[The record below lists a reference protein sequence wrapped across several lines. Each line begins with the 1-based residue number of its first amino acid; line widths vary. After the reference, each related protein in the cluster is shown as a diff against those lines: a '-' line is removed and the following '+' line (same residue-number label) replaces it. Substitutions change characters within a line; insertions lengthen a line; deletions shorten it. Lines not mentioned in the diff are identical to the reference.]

1 MRRWSR
7 HDPDEP
13 GRDGFAGAATS
24 TDRLWASSMTW
35 VSLLD
40 WAPAFALTLARVG
53 AAMALLPGLGES
65 GAPATVRIGVA
76 LGITILL
83 LPDLQPMTPPVAG
96 IRHSDGADGGRGGS
110 DRPVVRLGRPD
121 DRLGSAHRAQFI
133 AYLIGLSSV
142 LQPDAEL
149 GSQSTALGK
158 LFELAAP
165 MLILSTGLYVLPL
178 KALDGLFRLIP
189 PGHMLAAGD
198 SAEVALHAV
207 GTAFGLA
214 VQLASPFVVADIVWH
229 VAIGQI
235 ARAGARMQIYFVS
248 MPGQI
253 LGGLALLM
261 LTGSAIILA
270 WRDSAESFLGLL
282 PGSQ

>member
-1 MRRWSR
+1 
-7 HDPDEP
+7 
-13 GRDGFAGAATS
+13 
-24 TDRLWASSMTW
+24 MTW
-35 VSLLD
+35 ASLLD
-40 WAPAFALTLARVG
+40 WAPSFALTLARVG
-53 AAMALLPGLGES
+53 GAMALLPALGES
-65 GAPATVRIGVA
+65 AAPAIVRIGLA

-83 LPDLQPMTPPVAG
+83 LPDLQPMTPVVPESGLQMALMVAG
-96 IRHSDGADGGRGGS
+96 EVATGLWFGWVARMFALALPIA
-110 DRPVVRLGRPD
+110 
-121 DRLGSAHRAQFI
+121 AQFI

-189 PGHMLAAGD
+189 PGHMLPAGD

-214 VQLASPFVVADIVWH
+214 LQLASPFVVADIVWH

-235 ARAGARMQIYFVS
+235 ARAGSRMQIYFVS

-270 WRDSAESFLGLL
+270 WRDSAQSFLGLL